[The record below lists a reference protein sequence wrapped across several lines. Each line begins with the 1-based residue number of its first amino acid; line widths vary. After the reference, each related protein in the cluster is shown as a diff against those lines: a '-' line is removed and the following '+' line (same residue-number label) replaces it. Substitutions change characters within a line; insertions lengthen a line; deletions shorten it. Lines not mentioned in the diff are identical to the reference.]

1 MTTARPIE
9 ELLFYMKTVAAQASS
24 EWEAN
29 FARSILRQS
38 KKPTWTPSEKQL
50 WTMRRMVSDLF
61 SPNGVNAN
69 DDIDLIDTG
78 DRHDAA

>member
-9 ELLFYMKTVAAQASS
+9 ELLFYMTTVAKQASS

-29 FARSILRQS
+29 FARSILKQS
-38 KKPTWTPSEKQL
+38 KRPTWNPSEKQL

-61 SPNGVNAN
+61 LPNGVNAN

>member
-38 KKPTWTPSEKQL
+38 KKPTWNPSEKQL
-50 WTMRRMVSDLF
+50 WTMQRMVSDLF

>member
-1 MTTARPIE
+1 MTAARPIE
-9 ELLFYMKTVAAQASS
+9 ELLFYMTTVARQASS

-38 KKPTWTPSEKQL
+38 KKPTWNPSEKQL
-50 WTMRRMVSDLF
+50 WTMQRMVSDLF
-61 SPNGVNAN
+61 SHIGVNAS